1 MNALIRNT
9 DPYQYPSLINSFF
22 SKDLMDELFTPTF
35 NGTAP
40 AVNVRED
47 EEGYYIEVAAPG
59 MKKSDFKLNLDHNRL
74 TISAEKREENE
85 FDSYEDQDNK
95 GDQDSKNQKGQKK
108 AGKQEQGQE
117 QQQNRKKGK
126 YTRREFSYSS
136 FQRTFTLPTTVN
148 GEKIN
153 ATYTDGVLEV
163 ELPKREEAKV
173 KPSRTIEIS

>member
-1 MNALIRNT
+1 MNALTRSNSNS
-9 DPYQYPSLINSFF
+9 PYQYPSLINSFF

-47 EEGYYIEVAAPG
+47 EDGYYIEVAAPG
-59 MKKSDFKLNLDHNRL
+59 MQKSDFKLNLDHNRL

-85 FDSYEDQDNK
+85 FDNYEDQNQGDNK
-95 GDQDSKNQKGQKK
+95 PKYKKDKGTD
-108 AGKQEQGQE
+108 
-117 QQQNRKKGK
+117 QQQNRKKGR

-136 FQRTFTLPTTVN
+136 FQRTFTLPTTVD

-153 ATYTDGVLEV
+153 ATYVDGVLQV

-173 KPSRTIEIS
+173 KPSRTIEIA

>member
-1 MNALIRNT
+1 MNALIRNRNN
-9 DPYQYPSLINSFF
+9 DSYQYPSLINSFF

-47 EEGYYIEVAAPG
+47 EDGYYIEVAAPG
-59 MKKSDFKLNLDHNRL
+59 LNKSDFKLNLDHNRL
-74 TISAEKREENE
+74 TISAEKREEND
-85 FDSYEDQDNK
+85 FDNYEDQGNK
-95 GDQDSKNQKGQKK
+95 NENGEEQKANGEAQKPS
-108 AGKQEQGQE
+108 
-117 QQQNRKKGK
+117 RKKGK

-136 FQRTFTLPTTVN
+136 FQRTFTLPNTVD

-153 ATYTDGVLEV
+153 ATYTDGVLNV
-163 ELPKREEAKV
+163 DLPKREEAKV

>member
-1 MNALIRNT
+1 MNALIKNT
-9 DPYQYPSLINSFF
+9 DGYPSLINSFF

-47 EEGYYIEVAAPG
+47 EDGYYIEVAAPG
-59 MKKSDFKLNLDHNRL
+59 MQKSDFRLNLDHNRL
-74 TISAEKREENE
+74 TISAERREEGE
-85 FDSYEDQDNK
+85 FDNYEDQNEGDENQKNKRKNK
-95 GDQDSKNQKGQKK
+95 GEERQKPIP
-108 AGKQEQGQE
+108 
-117 QQQNRKKGK
+117 RKGR

-136 FQRTFTLPTTVN
+136 FQRTFTLPTTVD

-153 ATYTDGVLEV
+153 ATYVDGVLNV

-173 KPSRTIEIS
+173 KPSRTIEIT

>member
-1 MNALIRNT
+1 MNALIRNRNN
-9 DPYQYPSLINSFF
+9 DGYQYPNLINSFF

-47 EEGYYIEVAAPG
+47 EDGYYIEVAAPG

-74 TISAEKREENE
+74 TISADKREESE
-85 FDSYEDQDNK
+85 FDNYEDQDN
-95 GDQDSKNQKGQKK
+95 NEGQKEK
-108 AGKQEQGQE
+108 GKKEKGEEQKQS
-117 QQQNRKKGK
+117 RKKGK

-136 FQRTFTLPTTVN
+136 FQRTFTLPTTVD

-153 ATYTDGVLEV
+153 ATYTDGVLNV

-173 KPSRTIEIS
+173 KPQRTIEIA

>member
-1 MNALIRNT
+1 MNALIRNRNN
-9 DPYQYPSLINSFF
+9 DPYQYPSLINGFF

-47 EEGYYIEVAAPG
+47 EDGYYVEVAAPG
-59 MKKSDFKLNLDHNRL
+59 MNKSDFKLNLDHNRL
-74 TISAEKREENE
+74 TISAEKREEKE
-85 FDSYEDQDNK
+85 FNNFEDQSK
-95 GDQDSKNQKGQKK
+95 GKENEGEQ
-108 AGKQEQGQE
+108 KQEGENENQNE
-117 QQQNRKKGK
+117 QKQNRKKGK

-153 ATYTDGVLEV
+153 ATYNDGVLEV
-163 ELPKREEAKV
+163 SLPKREEAKV

>member
-1 MNALIRNT
+1 MNAIIRNK
-9 DPYQYPSLINSFF
+9 PYYQYPSRIDSFF
-22 SKDLMDELFTPTF
+22 SKDVMDELFRPTF

-47 EEGYYIEVAAPG
+47 EEGYSIELAAPG

-85 FDSYEDQDNK
+85 FGNDEHQNGEGERASEVDDPKQD
-95 GDQDSKNQKGQKK
+95 
-108 AGKQEQGQE
+108 
-117 QQQNRKKGK
+117 RKPVK
-126 YTRREFSYSS
+126 YTRREFNYVS
-136 FQRTFTLPTTVN
+136 FKRTFTLPNTVD

-153 ATYTDGVLEV
+153 ASYTDGILNV

-173 KPSRTIEIS
+173 KPAREIEIA

>member
-1 MNALIRNT
+1 MNALIRNRNN
-9 DPYQYPSLINSFF
+9 DSYQYPSLINSFF

-47 EEGYYIEVAAPG
+47 EDGYYIEVAAPG
-59 MKKSDFKLNLDHNRL
+59 LSKSDFKLNLDHNRL
-74 TISAEKREENE
+74 TISAEKRQEDE
-85 FDSYEDQDNK
+85 FDNYEDHGNK
-95 GDQDSKNQKGQKK
+95 NGEEQKVNGEAQKP
-108 AGKQEQGQE
+108 
-117 QQQNRKKGK
+117 NRKKGK

-136 FQRTFTLPTTVN
+136 FQRTFTLPNTVD

-153 ATYTDGVLEV
+153 ATYTDGVLNV
-163 ELPKREEAKV
+163 DLPKREEAKV

>member
-1 MNALIRNT
+1 MNRVLTQNLILAMNALTRSNSNNQ
-9 DPYQYPSLINSFF
+9 YQYPSLINSFF
-22 SKDLMDELFTPTF
+22 SKDLMDEFFTPTF

-40 AVNVRED
+40 AVNIRED
-47 EEGYYIEVAAPG
+47 ENGYYIEVAAPG

-85 FDSYEDQDNK
+85 FDNYEDQDK
-95 GDQDSKNQKGQKK
+95 GEKIASDKP
-108 AGKQEQGQE
+108 EV
-117 QQQNRKKGK
+117 QNRKKGR

-136 FQRTFTLPTTVN
+136 FQRTFTLPNTVD

-153 ATYTDGVLEV
+153 ASYMDGVLNV

-173 KPSRTIEIS
+173 KPSRTIEIA